1 MASIVIGAFSFLCS
15 LPGATVDIAQGP
27 LYLGRNVP
35 GNLALVPSVEY
46 PTIISQANI
55 GPYDVGR
62 AYMGYFD
69 NAKCYEYVFNDKEAE
84 RHFNPSS
91 MAANRICA
99 GAQEWSGNYLTGQR
113 PRPSILFDWR
123 LPVVTGCGIPRLRL
137 GSRRHVP
144 MATLCLRIDRKS

>member
-1 MASIVIGAFSFLCS
+1 MNSTPRPARGYARRHLSRMAAIVIGAFSVLCS

-69 NAKCYEYVFNDKEAE
+69 NAKCYE
-84 RHFNPSS
+84 
-91 MAANRICA
+91 
-99 GAQEWSGNYLTGQR
+99 
-113 PRPSILFDWR
+113 
-123 LPVVTGCGIPRLRL
+123 
-137 GSRRHVP
+137 
-144 MATLCLRIDRKS
+144 DRKSVVEGKSGSGREDIGGGRN